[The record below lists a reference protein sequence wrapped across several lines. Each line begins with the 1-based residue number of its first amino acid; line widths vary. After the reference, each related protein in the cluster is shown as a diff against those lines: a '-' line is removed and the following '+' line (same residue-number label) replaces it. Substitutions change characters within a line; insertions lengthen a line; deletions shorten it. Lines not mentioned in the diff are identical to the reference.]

1 MRTVGTVRGRHT
13 KVGHPVEVTFPTGP
27 VPVPDVVDA
36 LAAGRPVAPVWVNE
50 LGGVT
55 FAIGTG
61 DEYVKTY
68 PADHAPLLTDEA
80 VRLRWAGQYIA
91 VPPVLGEGAGWLHTA
106 GLPGYSA
113 VDPRWADDPETAAHA
128 IGAGLRAMHDALPV
142 EDCRFGRPSWV
153 PADPAGPDP
162 DRLVVCHG
170 DACAPNTLMSADGA
184 FIGHVDVGDLGVA
197 DRWAD
202 LAIATMSLD
211 WSYPGNYEAAL
222 LDAYGV
228 ARDEARI
235 DYYRALWDAG

>member
-1 MRTVGTVRGRHT
+1 M
-13 KVGHPVEVTFPTGP
+13 TFPTGP
-27 VPVPDVVDA
+27 VPIPHVVDE
-36 LAAGRPVAPVWVNE
+36 LAAGRPVAAVWENE

-55 FAIGTG
+55 FAIGAG

-68 PADHAPLLTDEA
+68 PAEHAPLLTAEA

-91 VPPVLGEGAGWLHTA
+91 VPPVLGEGAGWLHTT
-106 GLPGYSA
+106 GLPGRSA
-113 VDPRWADDPETAAHA
+113 VDPRWSDDPETAARA
-128 IGAGLRAMHDALPV
+128 IGAGLRVMHDALPV
-142 EDCRFGRPSWV
+142 DDCPFGRPSWV
-153 PADPAGPDP
+153 GPDRSAAP

-170 DACAPNTLMSADGA
+170 DACAPNTLMGDDGA
-184 FIGHVDVGDLGVA
+184 FVGHVDIGDLGVA

-211 WSYPGNYEAAL
+211 WNYPGNYEAAL

-228 ARDEARI
+228 PRDDARI

>member
-1 MRTVGTVRGRHT
+1 MTV
-13 KVGHPVEVTFPTGP
+13 PTAP

-36 LAAGRPVAPVWVNE
+36 LSGGRLVTAVWKNE

-55 FAIGTG
+55 FAIGAG

-68 PADHAPLLTDEA
+68 PAEHAALLTDEA

-106 GLPGYSA
+106 GLPGRSA
-113 VDPRWADDPETAAHA
+113 VDPVWTDDPETAARA
-128 IGAGLRAMHDALPV
+128 IGTGLRAMHDALPV
-142 EDCRFGRPSWV
+142 ADCPFGRPSWV
-153 PADPAGPDP
+153 CDEPGGTAPDL
-162 DRLVVCHG
+162 LVVCHG
-170 DACAPNTLMSADGA
+170 DPCAPNTLMSADGA
-184 FIGHVDVGDLGVA
+184 FVGHVDIGDLGVA

-211 WSYPGNYEAAL
+211 WNYPGNYEAAL

-228 ARDEARI
+228 TRDAERI
-235 DYYRALWDAG
+235 DHYRGLWDAPEPG